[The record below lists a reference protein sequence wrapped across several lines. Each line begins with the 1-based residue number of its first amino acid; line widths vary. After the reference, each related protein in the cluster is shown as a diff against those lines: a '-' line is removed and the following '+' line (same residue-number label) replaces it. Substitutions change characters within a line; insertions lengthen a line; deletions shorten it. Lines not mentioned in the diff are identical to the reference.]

1 MTESEEGGGT
11 PKKRPAFEPPGREG
25 GSESPL
31 GSAGGGL
38 LRPADPLEARAID
51 SLKPRWV
58 ARPKTRGEL
67 SECLRHAAEGKLA
80 TVAIGGGNFIDL
92 GGPLQ
97 RYDLALV
104 TTGLGGVI
112 DYQPADMTVTV
123 EAGVGLGAL
132 ADLLGARGQWLPIDP
147 PSPERQTVGG
157 LIAANLWGPCRVSQ
171 GRIRDFLLGVRIA
184 RPDGTV
190 VKCGGRVVKN
200 VAGYDLPKLYVGSLG
215 TLGVIVEATMKV
227 QPTPELIR
235 YFVVD
240 TATGVEAAASLGL
253 RLADQRLAPFISAA
267 FSGGRAVGGV
277 ECGLLVA
284 FAGSPRQ
291 VSWQVGELGE
301 RLAHDGLRPREVGAQ
316 AYQCLRDR
324 PLREA
329 NEVAWRAALL
339 PRLAGGFAAAMAEEV
354 NRVARAAR
362 LSLVVIPDCGSIW
375 ASAEGVDSI
384 EDLAALTLGWR
395 KKVQRTGG
403 DLALCRA
410 PVELKRLA
418 GVWSGSGPLAALM
431 RRLKAELDPQGILAP
446 GRFGGGM

>member
-1 MTESEEGGGT
+1 MESEGGAGG
-11 PKKRPAFEPPGREG
+11 PKNRPAFEPPGPDGE
-25 GSESPL
+25 SESPL
-31 GSAGGGL
+31 GSAGCEL
-38 LRPADPLEARAID
+38 LRAADPIEARAID

-58 ARPKTRGEL
+58 ARPKTLGEL
-67 SECLRHAAEGKLA
+67 SECLRHAAEDKLA

-92 GGPLQ
+92 GGPLH

-123 EAGVGLGAL
+123 EAGAGLGAL

-147 PSPERQTVGG
+147 PSPEHQTVGG
-157 LIAANLWGPCRVSQ
+157 LIAANLWGPCRVSH
-171 GRIRDFLLGVRIA
+171 GRIRDFLLGLRVA
-184 RPDGTV
+184 LPDGTLV
-190 VKCGGRVVKN
+190 RAGGRVVKN

-240 TATGVEAAASLGL
+240 TEAGVAAAASLGL
-253 RLADQRLAPFISAA
+253 RLAEERLGPFISAA
-267 FSGGRAVGGV
+267 FSGGRTIGEV
-277 ECGLLVA
+277 ECGLLVG

-291 VSWQVGELGE
+291 VSWQVDELGKH
-301 RLAHDGLRPREVGAQ
+301 LAHDGLHAREVGAE
-316 AYQCLRDR
+316 AYRCLRDK

-329 NEVAWRAALL
+329 SEVAWRAALL

-354 NRVARAAR
+354 DALGRAAR

-375 ASAEGVDSI
+375 ATVEGVESI
-384 EDLAALTLGWR
+384 EALAALTSGWR
-395 KKVQRTGG
+395 EKVRRTGG

-410 PVELKRLA
+410 PLELKRLA
-418 GVWSGSGPLAALM
+418 GVWSNWGPVAALM
-431 RRLKAELDPQGILAP
+431 RRLKAELDPEGILAP
-446 GRFGGGM
+446 GRFGGGR